1 MWKTV
6 LLLVAVCIIVGMIG
20 YATYLLLA
28 LQKQK
33 KALQQARRNRINRI
47 KESIEIIAKAMLNDD
62 CNLSEGVL
70 RLKMLLEPVGMS
82 LKHYSAMWRLYE
94 TVEDMP
100 THEARNALKKNERMR
115 LDLQRESAEVALEKN
130 IKLELHQLLADIE
143 KL

>member
-1 MWKTV
+1 M

-47 KESIEIIAKAMLNDD
+47 KESIEIIAKAMLNGD

-82 LKHYSAMWRLYE
+82 IKNHVTMLQLYE
-94 TVEDMP
+94 VVETMP
-100 THEARNALKKNERMR
+100 THEARKALKKNERMR
-115 LDLQRESAEVALEKN
+115 LDLQRESAEAALEKN

-143 KL
+143 K

>member
-28 LQKQK
+28 LQK

-47 KESIEIIAKAMLNDD
+47 KESIEIIAKAMLNGD

-82 LKHYSAMWRLYE
+82 IKNHVTMLQLYE
-94 TVEDMP
+94 VVETMP
-100 THEARNALKKNERMR
+100 THEARKALKKNERMR
-115 LDLQRESAEVALEKN
+115 LDLQRESAEAALEKN

-143 KL
+143 EL

>member
-6 LLLVAVCIIVGMIG
+6 LLLVTVCIIVGMIG

-47 KESIEIIAKAMLNDD
+47 KESIEIIAKAMLNGD

-82 LKHYSAMWRLYE
+82 IKNHVTMLQLYE
-94 TVEDMP
+94 VVETMP
-100 THEARNALKKNERMR
+100 THEARKALKKNERMR
-115 LDLQRESAEVALEKN
+115 LDLQRESAEAALEKN

>member
-1 MWKTV
+1 M

-82 LKHYSAMWRLYE
+82 IKNHVTMLQLYE
-94 TVEDMP
+94 VVETMP
-100 THEARNALKKNERMR
+100 THEARKALKKNERMR

>member
-1 MWKTV
+1 MWKTI
-6 LLLVAVCIIVGMIG
+6 LFIAAVCIIVGMVG
-20 YATYLLLA
+20 YAAYLLLA

-47 KESIEIIAKAMLNDD
+47 KESIEIIAKAMLNGD
-62 CNLSEGVL
+62 CNFSEGVL

-82 LKHYSAMWRLYE
+82 IKNYVTMLQLYQV
-94 TVEDMP
+94 VEDMP
-100 THEARNALKKNERMR
+100 THEARKSLKKNERMR
-115 LDLQRESAEVALEKN
+115 LDLCRESAEAELEKS

>member
-20 YATYLLLA
+20 YATYLLRA

-33 KALQQARRNRINRI
+33 EALQQARRNRINRI
-47 KESIEIIAKAMLNDD
+47 KESIEIIAKAMLNGD

-82 LKHYSAMWRLYE
+82 IKNHVTMLQLYE
-94 TVEDMP
+94 VVETMP
-100 THEARNALKKNERMR
+100 THEARKALKKNERMR
-115 LDLQRESAEVALEKN
+115 LDLQRESAEAALEKN

>member
-47 KESIEIIAKAMLNDD
+47 KESIEIIAKAMLNGD

-82 LKHYSAMWRLYE
+82 IKNHVTMLQLYE
-94 TVEDMP
+94 VVETMP
-100 THEARNALKKNERMR
+100 THEARKALKKNERMR
-115 LDLQRESAEVALEKN
+115 LDLQSESAEAALEKN

>member
-1 MWKTV
+1 M

-47 KESIEIIAKAMLNDD
+47 KESIEIIAKAMLNGD

-82 LKHYSAMWRLYE
+82 IKNHVTMLQLYE
-94 TVEDMP
+94 VVETMP
-100 THEARNALKKNERMR
+100 THEARKALKKNERMR

>member
-28 LQKQK
+28 LQNQK

-47 KESIEIIAKAMLNDD
+47 KESIEIIAKAMLNGD

-82 LKHYSAMWRLYE
+82 IKNHVTMLQLYE
-94 TVEDMP
+94 VVETMP
-100 THEARNALKKNERMR
+100 THEARKALKKNERMR
-115 LDLQRESAEVALEKN
+115 LDLQRESAEAALEKN

>member
-6 LLLVAVCIIVGMIG
+6 LLLGAVCIIVGMIG

-47 KESIEIIAKAMLNDD
+47 KESIEIIAKAMLNGD

-82 LKHYSAMWRLYE
+82 IKHHVTMLQLYE
-94 TVEDMP
+94 VVETMP
-100 THEARNALKKNERMR
+100 THEARKALKKNERMR
-115 LDLQRESAEVALEKN
+115 LDLQRESAEAALEKN

>member
-82 LKHYSAMWRLYE
+82 IKNHVTMLQLYE
-94 TVEDMP
+94 VVETMP

-115 LDLQRESAEVALEKN
+115 LDLQRESADAALEKN

>member
-6 LLLVAVCIIVGMIG
+6 LLLVSVCIIVGMIG

-82 LKHYSAMWRLYE
+82 IKNHVTMLQLYE
-94 TVEDMP
+94 VVETMP

-115 LDLQRESAEVALEKN
+115 LDLQRESAEAALEKN

>member
-82 LKHYSAMWRLYE
+82 IKNHVTMLQLYE
-94 TVEDMP
+94 VVATMP

-115 LDLQRESAEVALEKN
+115 LDLQRESAEAALEKN

>member
-1 MWKTV
+1 M

-82 LKHYSAMWRLYE
+82 IKNHVTMLQLYE
-94 TVEDMP
+94 VVEAMP

-115 LDLQRESAEVALEKN
+115 LDLQRESAEAALEKN

>member
-33 KALQQARRNRINRI
+33 KALKQARRNRINRI
-47 KESIEIIAKAMLNDD
+47 KESIEIIAKAMLNGD

-82 LKHYSAMWRLYE
+82 IKNHVTMLQLYE
-94 TVEDMP
+94 VVETMP
-100 THEARNALKKNERMR
+100 THEARKALKKNERMR
-115 LDLQRESAEVALEKN
+115 LDLQRESAEAALEKN

>member
-20 YATYLLLA
+20 DATYLLLA
-28 LQKQK
+28 MQKQK

-47 KESIEIIAKAMLNDD
+47 KESIEIIAKAMLNGD

-82 LKHYSAMWRLYE
+82 IKNHVTMLQLYE
-94 TVEDMP
+94 VVETMP
-100 THEARNALKKNERMR
+100 THEARKALKKNERMR
-115 LDLQRESAEVALEKN
+115 LDLQRESAEAALEKN

>member
-47 KESIEIIAKAMLNDD
+47 KESIEIIAKAMLNGD

-82 LKHYSAMWRLYE
+82 IKNHVTMLQLYE
-94 TVEDMP
+94 VVETMP
-100 THEARNALKKNERMR
+100 THEARKALKKNERMR
-115 LDLQRESAEVALEKN
+115 LDLQRESAETALEKN

>member
-82 LKHYSAMWRLYE
+82 IKNHVTMLQLYE
-94 TVEDMP
+94 VVETMP
-100 THEARNALKKNERMR
+100 THEARKALKKNERMR

>member
-20 YATYLLLA
+20 YATYLFLA

-47 KESIEIIAKAMLNDD
+47 KESIEIIAKAMLNGD

-82 LKHYSAMWRLYE
+82 IKNHVTMLQLYE
-94 TVEDMP
+94 VVETMP
-100 THEARNALKKNERMR
+100 THEARKALKKNERMR
-115 LDLQRESAEVALEKN
+115 LDLQRESAEAALEKN